1 MKTIAIASLLLP
13 FTLIGF
19 GQNRTFDYFGS
30 ASPGEKIELFA
41 PGIVSLKDS
50 KEKSLAIS
58 PDGDEVFFS
67 AGKSWPECKI
77 IQVKKINNQW
87 SKPEVAEFSSDC
99 YATEPAFSPDGK
111 YLYYSSSKGMQD
123 IKQYAIWR
131 IEKVDHKWGKPQK
144 VIDIPNPDIL
154 EFHPSVSKKGTVYF
168 CYWDASK
175 QTGSIYKSKLS
186 GNRYTKPEKVTI
198 LFKVTSSDTDPFIDP
213 EEKYII
219 ISSAGQHS
227 TGGYDVYI
235 CYNKGDGLWSAP
247 VNFGNRF
254 NTAADE
260 DSFDISPD
268 GKFIFI
274 YKQDDV
280 YWTEAKGMLKNLC
293 PPGYVYR

>member
-1 MKTIAIASLLLP
+1 MKTIALTALLLP
-13 FTLIGF
+13 FTLMGF
-19 GQNRTFDYFGS
+19 GQDRAFDYFGS

-58 PDGDEVFFS
+58 PRGDEVFFS

-77 IQVKKINNQW
+77 MQVKKINNQW

-99 YATEPAFSPDGK
+99 YATEPAFSPDGR

-131 IEKVDHKWGKPQK
+131 IEKVGNKWGKPQK
-144 VIDIPNPDIL
+144 VIDIADPDIL
-154 EFHPSVSKKGTVYF
+154 EFHPSVSKKSTVYF
-168 CYWDASK
+168 CYWDAVK
-175 QTGSIYKSKLS
+175 QSGSIYKSKLS
-186 GNRYTKPEKVTI
+186 AEGYSKPEKVNI
-198 LFKVTSSDTDPFIDP
+198 PFNVPSSDTDPFIDP

-219 ISSAGQHS
+219 TSSAGQHS

-235 CYNKGDGLWSAP
+235 CYNNGDGSWSAP

-254 NTAADE
+254 NTTADE

-268 GKFIFI
+268 GRFIFI

-280 YWTEAKGMLKNLC
+280 YWTETKGVLKNKQ
-293 PPGYVYR
+293 